1 MVRLDG
7 VPEEQDLWE
16 DRTMLGELPNA
27 AGKTPGISLRDKVSV
42 SPDVVFRQMEGEM
55 VLLDLATA
63 TYFGL
68 DGVGARLWELLR
80 EDGSLERAFTVMRG
94 EYDVAPPLLERD
106 LLRLLEE
113 LRQRG
118 LVSVSTAPRT

>member
-1 MVRLDG
+1 
-7 VPEEQDLWE
+7 
-16 DRTMLGELPNA
+16 MLGEVPS
-27 AGKTPGISLRDKVSV
+27 AGGQTPGISLRDKVSV

-68 DGVGARLWELLR
+68 DTVGARLWELLHD
-80 EDGSLERAFTVMRG
+80 DGSLERAFTVMRD
-94 EYDVAPPLLERD
+94 EYDVAPPVLERD
-106 LLRLLEE
+106 LLRLLEQ

-118 LVSVSTAPRT
+118 LVSVSTAPRA

>member
-1 MVRLDG
+1 
-7 VPEEQDLWE
+7 
-16 DRTMLGELPNA
+16 MLGEVPS
-27 AGKTPGISLRDKVSV
+27 AGEQTPGISLRDKVSV

-68 DGVGARLWELLR
+68 DIVGARLWELLH
-80 EDGSLERAFTVMRG
+80 DDNSLERAFTVMRD
-94 EYDVAPPLLERD
+94 EYDVAPPVLERD
-106 LLRLLEE
+106 LLRLLEQ

-118 LVSVSTAPRT
+118 LVSVSTAPRA